1 MSATKE
7 GKTVSHAILNMEGPV
22 CAVETCHRLMQ
33 LAISRN
39 DHNGV
44 SYLADCLAGEVG
56 DLRKTFDDAVE
67 AMQAKGG
74 AE

>member
-1 MSATKE
+1 
-7 GKTVSHAILNMEGPV
+7 
-22 CAVETCHRLMQ
+22 
-33 LAISRN
+33 
-39 DHNGV
+39 V

-74 AE
+74 EA